1 VRLAYSLVR
10 AAPWYRAQAFSE
22 GLKKAGFEVA
32 QGTPQGRPGD
42 LLLIWNRYANW
53 HDQAV
58 RFEREGGKVV
68 VAENGYLG
76 QGGTAPKFDVH
87 PGGPKPHHYYA
98 LGLGF
103 HNDDSR
109 VPAGGPE
116 RWAEL
121 GVELKPWRTS
131 GGHVLVA
138 ANRSFGVPGR
148 CMPPDWPQR
157 AVERLRRA
165 TKREVRLRVHP
176 GNNAPQRPLSEDLK
190 GCWAVVVWTSSA
202 GVHALAAGI
211 PVFCEAPHWICKSA
225 ASSGSIDEPTLPE
238 RIPALQR
245 MAHGQWQIQEI
256 ESGVPFL
263 QLLQTMTK

>member
-1 VRLAYSLVR
+1 MPRAWSLIR
-10 AAPWYRAQAFSE
+10 QAPWYRAQAFAE
-22 GLKKAGFEVA
+22 GLKKAGFEVG
-32 QGTPQGRPGD
+32 QGTPKGRPGD

-58 RFEREGGKVV
+58 RFERDGGKVV

-87 PGGPKPHHYYA
+87 PGGPKAHHYYA

-103 HNDDSR
+103 HNDEGR
-109 VPAGGPE
+109 VPVGGPE
-116 RWAEL
+116 RWADL
-121 GVELKPWRTS
+121 GVELKPWRQD

-148 CMPPDWPQR
+148 FMPADWPQR
-157 AVERLRRA
+157 AVERLRKA

-190 GCWAVVVWTSSA
+190 GCWAVIVWTSSA
-202 GVHALAAGI
+202 GVHALAGGI

-225 ASSGSIDEPTLPE
+225 ASSGSIDEPTLPD
-238 RIPALQR
+238 RLPALQR
-245 MAHGQWQIQEI
+245 MAHGQWRIEEI
-256 ESGVPFL
+256 ESGEPFRR
-263 QLLQTMTK
+263 LLC